1 MILSVP
7 CSGLALGSWLAVGLA
22 LVYAGLMLRRV
33 VFEDGYLGQNLSGY
47 AEYRTRVRYRLVP
60 GIW

>member
-7 CSGLALGSWLAVGLA
+7 CSGLALGSWLAFALA
-22 LVYAGLMLRRV
+22 LIYSALMLRRV
-33 VFEDGYLGQNLSGY
+33 VFEDAFLGANLDGY

-60 GIW
+60 GVW

>member
-33 VFEDGYLGQNLSGY
+33 VFEDAFLRQNLAGY
-47 AEYRTRVRYRLVP
+47 SEYRTRVRYRLVP
-60 GIW
+60 GVW